1 MKGQGPKSRIYCQTT
16 NPGSSNT
23 VAGNVPPAT
32 QNLEIAKLPILLT
45 KSNAQIVKRK
55 VRRFYTLERAP
66 EPFLI
71 ELETMSRPFRQ
82 RTQHMVLSGIGR
94 NAILT
99 KKSPQSIVTKS

>member
-1 MKGQGPKSRIYCQTT
+1 MPLAIQSLDNG
-16 NPGSSNT
+16 
-23 VAGNVPPAT
+23 
-32 QNLEIAKLPILLT
+32 KLLTSPT

-55 VRRFYTLERAP
+55 VRRFYTLERVP